1 MKKPS
6 LIKRFFSFLLR
17 VCVVLILMAAIA
29 VGSFEGVTY
38 YLTGSFTS
46 VKKAVK
52 EETDQNESESGQNT
66 TDTTTNNK
74 NMENTLVFVHDENTN
89 KDYTTLNMYDKKTK
103 ALDVLLMPCNAQ
115 VSVSE
120 DLVKELRDT
129 MTDVSSTVNM
139 SDVARAFG
147 DKKYEAFAKIM
158 EDISGVKVSGY
169 SVMSAANFKKL
180 LNAGGEVTYH
190 FDNAISYRDAD
201 NVLQSIDAGDVA
213 LDSNKA
219 YALLTYMDGTDD
231 EESRRLERANTY
243 FTSYMENLLAKNN
256 DAAIAKKYDS
266 LVTAE
271 NEGSLTSTEDILK
284 NLTND
289 GFTIRIMQGSETK
302 GVFTL
307 DSQKVKLQVAALTKQ
322 AEAYTK
328 SGSSKSSSSS
338 GTSASKGSSTESTES
353 SKSYSIEL
361 YNAAY
366 VSGLAKDWESYL
378 EGEGYNISLVD
389 SYQEEGPISQT
400 RINVTKE
407 GMGENLLNYFPNAEI
422 DVVDSIST
430 GGDIQIFIGT
440 DSTNVPEGS
449 GESTTAA
456 DEDVVDDSSDSTSS
470 DDTDDSEAADDTDNN
485 DTSDDTDDGT
495 TSDGYDFSSEE

>member
-17 VCVVLILMAAIA
+17 LCVVLVLMAAIA

-38 YLTGSFTS
+38 YLTGSFMS

-52 EETDQNESESGQNT
+52 EETNQNDAGEST
-66 TDTTTNNK
+66 TDTVTNNK

-89 KDYTTLNMYDKKTK
+89 KDYTTLNMYDKKTE
-103 ALDVLLMPCNAQ
+103 ALDVLLMPCDAQ

-120 DLVKELRDT
+120 TLVKELRNT
-129 MTDVSSTVNM
+129 MSDVSSTISM

-147 DKKYEAFAKIM
+147 DNKYEMYVKIM
-158 EDISGVKVSGY
+158 EDISGIKISGY
-169 SVMSAANFKKL
+169 DVMSADNFKKL
-180 LNAGGEVTYH
+180 LNAGGQVTYH

-201 NVLQSIDAGDVA
+201 NVLQSIDAGDVD
-213 LDSNKA
+213 LDSTKA

-243 FTSYMENLLAKNN
+243 LTSYMENILSKSN
-256 DAAIAKKYDS
+256 DTAIAKRYDS
-266 LVTAE
+266 LVTAN
-271 NEGSLTSTEDILK
+271 NEKDRTATEDILK
-284 NLTND
+284 NLTMD
-289 GFTIRIMQGSETK
+289 GLTIRIMQGSETK

-307 DSQKVKLQVAALTKQ
+307 DSQKVKLQIAALTKQ
-322 AEAYTK
+322 AYA
-328 SGSSKSSSSS
+328 SDGSSKSST
-338 GTSASKGSSTESTES
+338 GTGSTSGSSTGSTS
-353 SKSYSIEL
+353 SKSYSIEI

-366 VSGLAKDWESYL
+366 VSGLAKEWETYL
-378 EGEGYNISLVD
+378 EGEGYNIRLVD

-400 RINVTKE
+400 RINVTQE
-407 GMGENLLNYFPNAEI
+407 GMGEDLLNYFPNADI
-422 DVVDSIST
+422 SVVDSIST

-449 GESTTAA
+449 GEATTAS
-456 DEDVVDDSSDSTSS
+456 DEDVI
-470 DDTDDSEAADDTDNN
+470 
-485 DTSDDTDDGT
+485 DDGDGSENTSTDSGEDTTTDSGEDTT
-495 TSDGYDFSSEE
+495 TSDGYDFSSGQ

>member
-17 VCVVLILMAAIA
+17 LCVVLLLMAAIA

-52 EETDQNESESGQNT
+52 EETDQNESGQDT
-66 TDTTTNNK
+66 TETTTTNNK
-74 NMENTLVFVHDENTN
+74 NMENTLVFVHDDNTS
-89 KDYTTLNMYDKKTK
+89 KDYMTLNMYDKKTK
-103 ALDVLLMPCNAQ
+103 ALNILLMPCNAQ

-120 DLVKELRDT
+120 SIVKELQDT
-129 MTDVSSTVNM
+129 MTDVSSTVSM

-147 DKKYEAFAKIM
+147 DKKYEMFVEIM
-158 EDISGVKVSGY
+158 EDISGAKISGY
-169 SVMSAANFKKL
+169 SVMSATNFKKL

-201 NVLQSIDAGDVA
+201 NALQTIDAGDVA
-213 LDSNKA
+213 LDSSRA

-256 DAAIAKKYDS
+256 DTAIAKKYDS
-266 LVTAE
+266 LVTVQSE
-271 NEGSLTSTEDILK
+271 NDLTSTEDILK
-284 NLTND
+284 NLTMD

-307 DSQKVKLQVAALTKQ
+307 DSQKVKLQIAALTKQ

-338 GTSASKGSSTESTES
+338 GTSSSKTSATDSTES
-353 SKSYSIEL
+353 SKSYSIEI

-366 VSGLAKDWESYL
+366 VSGLAKEWESYL

-389 SYQEEGPISQT
+389 SYQEEGPISET

-407 GMGENLLNYFPNAEI
+407 GMGEDLLTYFPNAEI
-422 DVVDSIST
+422 NVVDSIST

-449 GESTTAA
+449 GESTTAT
-456 DEDVVDDSSDSTSS
+456 DEDVVDDSSDSDSSSS
-470 DDTDDSEAADDTDNN
+470 DAADDNTTSDSTDDSI
-485 DTSDDTDDGT
+485 
-495 TSDGYDFSSEE
+495 TSDGYDFSSGQ